1 MEIIHDIEQ
10 GSPEWM
16 DLRLGIITCSE
27 MSAIRSD
34 GVGAYTYINGLAF
47 ERLTGESSSVF
58 EGNEWTKRG
67 HELEPVARQMYEKK
81 THQSVYM
88 ITFVKNK
95 GFGYSPDGL
104 IFQSTTSPEDT
115 HRFCGGIEI
124 KVKQPAEQM
133 HILRSGEI
141 PKKHLDQLHGGLSCA
156 ELDWI
161 DFVSY
166 CPSLPLFIK
175 RIYAKECKD
184 QIEKIESLVI
194 KYNQMIDE
202 AVNQIAEMY

>member
-34 GVGAYTYINGLAF
+34 GAGAYTYINGLAF

-81 THQSVYM
+81 TGLDVSMVS
-88 ITFVKNK
+88 FVKNK
-95 GFGYSPDGL
+95 GFGFSPDGL
-104 IFQSTTSPEDT
+104 IYVDSVL
-115 HRFCGGIEI
+115 CGGIEI

-161 DFVSY
+161 DLVSY

-175 RIYAKECKD
+175 RVYAKDCENEIKN
-184 QIEKIESLVI
+184 IESLVV
-194 KYNQMIDE
+194 KYNVMIDE

>member
-1 MEIIHDIEQ
+1 MEIIDHIEQ
-10 GSPEWM
+10 GSPEWI

-27 MSAIRSD
+27 MSSIRAD
-34 GVGAYTYINGLAF
+34 GAGACSYINGLAF
-47 ERLTGESSSVF
+47 ERLTGESASVF
-58 EGNEWTKRG
+58 DGNDWTKRG
-67 HELEPVARQMYEKK
+67 QELEPVARNMYEVK
-81 THQSVYM
+81 TGLEVSMVS
-88 ITFVKNK
+88 FVKNK

-104 IFQSTTSPEDT
+104 IYNSN
-115 HRFCGGIEI
+115 HLIGAIEI
-124 KVKQPAEQM
+124 KVKQPYEQM

-175 RIYAKECKD
+175 RIYAKDCKD
-184 QIEKIESLVI
+184 QMEKIESLIV

-202 AVNQIAEMY
+202 AVNQIADMY

>member
-34 GVGAYTYINGLAF
+34 GAGAYTYINGLAF

-58 EGNEWTKRG
+58 DGNEWTKRG
-67 HELEPVARQMYEKK
+67 QELEPVARRMYEKK
-81 THQSVYM
+81 TSLDVSM
-88 ITFVKNK
+88 VSFVKNK
-95 GFGYSPDGL
+95 GFGFSPDGL
-104 IFQSTTSPEDT
+104 IYNSQPMWPE
-115 HRFCGGIEI
+115 GAIEI

-175 RIYAKECKD
+175 RVYAKDCQDKI
-184 QIEKIESLVI
+184 QNIESLVA
-194 KYNQMIDE
+194 KYNVMIDE

>member
-10 GSPEWM
+10 GSPEWI

-27 MSAIRSD
+27 MSSIRSD
-34 GVGAYTYINGLAF
+34 GAGAYTYVNALAF
-47 ERLTGESSSVF
+47 ERLTGESSSIF
-58 EGNEWTKRG
+58 DGNEWTKRG
-67 HELEPVARQMYEKK
+67 QELEPVARKMYEKK
-81 THQSVYM
+81 TNQSVYM
-88 ITFVKNK
+88 VSFVKNK

-104 IFQSTTSPEDT
+104 ILQSKTAPEDT
-115 HRFCGGIEI
+115 HRFCGGLEI
-124 KVKQPAEQM
+124 KVKQPAEQI
-133 HILRSGEI
+133 HILRTGEI

-175 RIYAKECKD
+175 RVYAKDVSEEMAN
-184 QIEKIESLVI
+184 IENLVA
-194 KYNQMIDE
+194 KYNQHIE
-202 AVNQIAEMY
+202 EVVERISGMY

>member
-10 GSPEWM
+10 GSPEWI

-27 MSAIRSD
+27 MSSIRAD
-34 GVGAYTYINGLAF
+34 GAGAYTYINGLAF

-58 EGNEWTKRG
+58 DGNEWTKRG

-81 THQSVYM
+81 TGINVSMVS
-88 ITFVKNK
+88 FVKNK
-95 GFGYSPDGL
+95 GFGFSPDGL
-104 IFQSTTSPEDT
+104 IYIKNIL
-115 HRFCGGIEI
+115 CGGLEI

-141 PKKHLDQLHGGLSCA
+141 PKKHIDQLHGGLSCA

-175 RIYAKECKD
+175 RVYAEDCENEIKN
-184 QIEKIESLVI
+184 IESLVV
-194 KYNQMIDE
+194 KYNAMIDE